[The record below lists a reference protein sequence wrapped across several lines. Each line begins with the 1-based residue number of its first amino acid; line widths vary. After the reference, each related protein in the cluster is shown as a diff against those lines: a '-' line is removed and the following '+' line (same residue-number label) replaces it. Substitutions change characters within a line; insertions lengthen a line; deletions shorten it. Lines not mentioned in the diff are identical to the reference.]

1 MDKDKDTDKYD
12 EETIL
17 QRYRLIT
24 HNHPDYWNL
33 LLNDIKRHY
42 PNVRTMKVNQI
53 EITKRFIEQGL
64 GSSYL
69 PYTMVQEEIK
79 QNKLLEISPVKI
91 SLPTSSTYVLSK
103 VKSDEAKIFIGFL
116 KDKMAKF

>member
-1 MDKDKDTDKYD
+1 
-12 EETIL
+12 
-17 QRYRLIT
+17 
-24 HNHPDYWNL
+24 
-33 LLNDIKRHY
+33 
-42 PNVRTMKVNQI
+42 MKVNQI